1 MKELINEII
10 TIVVP
15 GVLVPLLTL
24 VGGILVKWLSSK
36 TKEGKDSTLVQ
47 ELDSIVASSVTSVYQ
62 TYVENLKKTDTFDK
76 QAQML
81 AYAKAKDLITDS
93 IKPKAKKY
101 IIKHF
106 GDFNT
111 WLQTN
116 IEAKVNEV
124 KKGGKQ

>member
-124 KKGGKQ
+124 KNGGKQ